1 MTPFSKAAKVTFF
14 VVLALTGIF
23 LILSVG
29 VSIWSQIGEEGWV
42 AKAAFAVMCWIVT
55 LPFILTTVIW
65 EAILLLTRNSRARS
79 QHHSSAQVQAQ
90 ASQQNQGQ
98 TQASPQETSVNESG
112 SG

>member
-55 LPFILTTVIW
+55 LPFIITTVIW
-65 EAILLLTRNSRARS
+65 EATLLLTRTRRADKHPRSSR
-79 QHHSSAQVQAQ
+79 QL
-90 ASQQNQGQ
+90 QGR
-98 TQASPQETSVNESG
+98 
-112 SG
+112 